1 MEGIEDMK
9 KVFILESKGEIL
21 GMLTHTEKTYIEFQS
36 EVEEVMKEGNTDFHT
51 VKGILH
57 GEEWIMCYLGMGF
70 FLHMKLNHSFYRE
83 VGKELFV
90 MEQKTKRL
98 WEI

>member
-1 MEGIEDMK
+1 MTAYIKLRNKIKDLEGIEDMK

-51 VKGILH
+51 VKGILTSLY
-57 GEEWIMCYLGMGF
+57 GYELMEIVA
-70 FLHMKLNHSFYRE
+70 SAE
-83 VGKELFV
+83 V
-90 MEQKTKRL
+90 TKRKGGF
-98 WEI
+98 